1 MQTIE
6 QFLNQAPR
14 TSFFDRESSVGNLID
29 PTSDPS
35 EELLQILTEELDI
48 SFEEEPN
55 ILTPHDYSSH
65 ILA

>member
-6 QFLNQAPR
+6 QFLNQTPR
-14 TSFFDRESSVGNLID
+14 TSFFDRDAPVGNLID

-35 EELLQILTEELDI
+35 EDVLQILTEELDI

-55 ILTPHDYSSH
+55 ILTSHDYSSH